1 LVLVE
6 GIDGPI
12 NKTAT
17 VTDVA
22 QSAQFEVRDLRLFAE
37 GVIHFFFS
45 TPNYDRATPVVCN
58 S

>member
-45 TPNYDRATPVVCN
+45 TPNYDRATPVVC
-58 S
+58 

>member
-37 GVIHFFFS
+37 GVILFFFD
-45 TPNYDRATPVVCN
+45 TKL
-58 S
+58 